1 MDSNDKVDSHN
12 DKISDNNA
20 GNQSS
25 GNKAAT
31 NPPESDNKEEVSQQ
45 NE

>member
-1 MDSNDKVDSHN
+1 MDSNDKVDTHN

-20 GNQSS
+20 GNQSG
-25 GNKAAT
+25 GNKSNA
-31 NPPESDNKEEVSQQ
+31 NPSEGENKEEVAVQ

>member
-12 DKISDNNA
+12 DKMPDVSAANQPSVNKNNA
-20 GNQSS
+20 
-25 GNKAAT
+25 
-31 NPPESDNKEEVSQQ
+31 NPSEADNKEEVSQQ